1 MSLFLPLSF
10 KLNYWLCLREGNIL
24 GFHPSQLKQGCII
37 TRDVMGKTMNPIIPK
52 DTVITPLHIEILNH
66 FMVEEVEVATTLIS
80 GKEFKPEQ
88 KEEDEIQKTVVGVH
102 SKSFLE
108 LYLHSVKETKQLFQN
123 WQARNP
129 VDILEVRKHLLPLL
143 KKADEMEN
151 IVFSLHHFVEKEEY
165 THHHSVAK
173 ALISAFLAKKL
184 RFPEGERIQIALAAY
199 LSDSGMA
206 LLDDSLLDKKA
217 SLTLEEFEQ
226 VKKHPIYSYRL
237 VENISMIKY
246 DAKIAILQHHERLDG
261 SGYPFGLQLNKIHQ
275 YARILA
281 ISDIFHAMT
290 SERFYKSKQSPFK
303 VLEEMLHQQFGK
315 LDIEIVT
322 ILVRSLTN
330 LSNGT
335 KVRLSDQTTGEIVF
349 IDQKFPTRPIIRLD
363 HNNNMI
369 SLIDHKSIYI
379 DEVLN

>member
-1 MSLFLPLSF
+1 M
-10 KLNYWLCLREGNIL
+10 